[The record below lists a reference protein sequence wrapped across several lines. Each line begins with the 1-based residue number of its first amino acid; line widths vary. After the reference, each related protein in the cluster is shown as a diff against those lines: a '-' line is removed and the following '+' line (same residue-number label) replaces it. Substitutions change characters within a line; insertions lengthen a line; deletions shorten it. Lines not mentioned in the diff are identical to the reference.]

1 MSAAVGLVLGMGLLL
16 LWQSCWSTPA
26 RPRSRRR
33 RTGYLDD
40 LLRQAGIE
48 RVKAPGLLVSC
59 AVTGSCVMLL
69 LFILT
74 LSLPIAACFGL
85 FGSAVPYALVRFQAR
100 RRRASLAELWP
111 DVVDHLR
118 SAIRAGLS
126 LPEALIQLAGNGPE
140 ELRGYFRSFAAD
152 YRAGGNFEDS
162 LTRLKDNL
170 ADPVADRIIEALRI
184 TRQVGGTDLGRL
196 LGTLAGFL
204 RENARTR
211 SELLARQ
218 SWTVNAARLA
228 VGAPWAV
235 LLLLAARPE
244 TAAAYNSAAG
254 ATVLVAGIGI
264 SVLCYRLM
272 MRIGALPEDVRVL
285 R

>member
-1 MSAAVGLVLGMGLLL
+1 MSAAAGLCLGLGLLL
-16 LWQSCWSTPA
+16 LWQSCWNRGPA
-26 RPRSRRR
+26 PARR
-33 RTGYLDD
+33 RTARVEE

-48 RVKAPGLLVSC
+48 RVSAAGLLATC
-59 AVTGSCVMLL
+59 AGTGALVLAGF
-69 LFILT
+69 FIVT

-85 FGSAVPYALVRFQAR
+85 FGAGLPYTLVRMQAR

-118 SAIRAGLS
+118 SAIRAGLP
-126 LPEALIQLAGNGPE
+126 LPEALIQLADNGPG
-140 ELRGYFRSFAAD
+140 ELRGYFRAFAAD
-152 YRAGGNFEDS
+152 YRSAGDFEDA
-162 LTRLKDNL
+162 LNRLKDAL
-170 ADPVADRIIEALRI
+170 ADPVADRIVEALRI

-228 VGAPWAV
+228 VAAPWAV

-244 TAAAYNSAAG
+244 TAAAYNTGAGAAVLAAG
-254 ATVLVAGIGI
+254 MAVSI
-264 SVLCYRLM
+264 LCYRLM
-272 MRIGALPEDVRVL
+272 LRIGALPEDVRVL

>member
-1 MSAAVGLVLGMGLLL
+1 MSAAAGLCLGLGLLL
-16 LWQSCWSTPA
+16 LWQSCWSGTPVPA
-26 RPRSRRR
+26 RR
-33 RTGYLDD
+33 RTGRLDD

-48 RVKAPGLLVSC
+48 RVSAGGLLATC
-59 AVTGSCVMLL
+59 AATGGGVLAGF
-69 LFILT
+69 FIAT

-85 FGSAVPYALVRFQAR
+85 FGGGLPYALVRIQAR

-111 DVVDHLR
+111 DAVDHLR
-118 SAIRAGLS
+118 SAIRAGLP
-126 LPEALIQLAGNGPE
+126 LPEALIQLADNGPE
-140 ELRGYFRSFAAD
+140 ELRRYFRAFGAD
-152 YRAGGNFEDS
+152 YRSTGDFEDA
-162 LTRLKDNL
+162 LIRLKDAL

-228 VGAPWAV
+228 VAAPWAV

-244 TAAAYNSAAG
+244 TAAAYNTGAGAAVLAAG
-254 ATVLVAGIGI
+254 MAVSII
-264 SVLCYRLM
+264 CYRLM
-272 MRIGALPEDVRVL
+272 LRIGALPEDVRVL